1 MDPDL
6 VVRTVCKQHV
16 LLLSVM
22 RKSEIVNGSAHAK
35 CCAAGTTTLGTARRR
50 RGMHEETGYEL
61 ALLGEHLDSVA
72 ATLADIDEPVH
83 CDVDAV
89 ERGRELL
96 LIRRRTRF
104 PVIRRRGVIVDLAQ
118 GYAVAA
124 PATLECAAFHV
135 VDQDALL
142 VHDI

>member
-6 VVRTVCKQHV
+6 VVRAICKQNV
-16 LLLSVM
+16 LLLRVM
-22 RKSEIVNGSAHAK
+22 GKSEVVDGSAHAK

-61 ALLGEHLDSVA
+61 ALLGEHLDAVA

-104 PVIRRRGVIVDLAQ
+104 PVIRRSRVIVDLAQ

-124 PATLECAAFHV
+124 PAALECAAVHV
-135 VDQDALL
+135 VHQDALL
-142 VHDI
+142 VDDV